1 MTDQPPAQQQ
11 GMLERGIASVK
22 GLSLANVLVI
32 ALLVMLA
39 IPTYALWRLLND
51 SAMLGRVLSSY
62 EEITSDKTPCTL
74 RIASLRGAGDTY
86 SISAGF
92 AFQGSER
99 WTIAVLMDRKPTDE
113 EMYSYCETLQLL
125 IDAMRDPTKHPP
137 PFPGTEDPIIHMYPD
152 GP

>member
-1 MTDQPPAQQQ
+1 M
-11 GMLERGIASVK
+11 VK

-32 ALLVMLA
+32 TLLVMLA
-39 IPTYALWRLLND
+39 IPSYVMWAVLND
-51 SAMLGRVLSSY
+51 PVMLGRFLSSY
-62 EEITSDKTPCTL
+62 EEITSDKWPCTL
-74 RIASLRGAGDTY
+74 RIASARGAGDTY

-99 WTIAVLMDRKPTDE
+99 WTLAVLMDRDPRLDQDAME
-113 EMYSYCETLQLL
+113 SYCETLQLL

-137 PFPGTEDPIIHMYPD
+137 PFPNTEDPIIHMYPN

>member
-1 MTDQPPAQQQ
+1 MTEQPPQQ
-11 GMLERGIASVK
+11 GVLERAVASVK
-22 GLSLANVLVI
+22 GLSLQNLLTIVVLIV
-32 ALLVMLA
+32 VLA
-39 IPTYALWRLLND
+39 PTYLLWRLLND

-62 EEITSDKTPCTL
+62 EEVTSDKWPCTL

-99 WTIAVLMDRKPTDE
+99 WTIAVLMDRKPTDD
-113 EMYSYCETLQLL
+113 EMHSYCETLQLL

-137 PFPGTEDPIIHMYPD
+137 PFPGTQDEIIHMYPN